1 MSDFLNIRF
10 NYGNKNLVIQCK
22 KTDQISDVFRSFYV
36 KAQVKPEDVKFY
48 YNGKEFTYWGKTLAQ
63 LGLQNFNSFDVV
75 SEKYVSGA

>member
-10 NYGNKNLVIQCK
+10 NFGNKNLMIQCNK
-22 KTDQISDVFRSFYV
+22 SEQINDVFNKFYV

>member
-1 MSDFLNIRF
+1 MSDFLNIKF
-10 NYGNKNLVIQCK
+10 NFGNKNLMIQCNK
-22 KTDQISDVFRSFYV
+22 REQINDVFNKFYV

>member
-1 MSDFLNIRF
+1 MNDFINIKF
-10 NYGNKNLVIQCK
+10 NFGNKNLMIQCK